1 MKFSLLPETSKSL
14 VKKYLTKDIF
24 KALEHERTDSGFT
37 LEKAI
42 RSVIVNPDSSIG
54 IYAGD
59 AQSYKTFSDIFE
71 PIIHDYHG
79 LSQGKKHLST
89 IQTVHL
95 TDPDPERK
103 YILSTRI
110 RIARN
115 LTGFSFTNHIELS
128 QRKNLEEQIVAAL
141 FALKGEVK
149 GEYHSFE
156 LPANGGQQAY
166 EEKILYFK
174 KGDRF
179 QDAAGINADFPKC
192 RGIFYSADKRFR
204 VWLNEEDHMR
214 IISQDASSDLSGVFN
229 LLCKVIVV
237 LEQSLDF
244 EKDDTYGYLT
254 SCPSNIGTTMRA
266 GVHIRLEK
274 LNQNRALLDSLT
286 KAHGLQIRGTLGE
299 KTRVDKAVFDISN
312 HRRLGV
318 SEVDI
323 ITNLHQGLLNIID
336 TEKNL

>member
-1 MKFSLLPETSKSL
+1 M
-14 VKKYLTKDIF
+14 
-24 KALEHERTDSGFT
+24 
-37 LEKAI
+37 
-42 RSVIVNPDSSIG
+42 
-54 IYAGD
+54 
-59 AQSYKTFSDIFE
+59 
-71 PIIHDYHG
+71 
-79 LSQGKKHLST
+79 
-89 IQTVHL
+89 
-95 TDPDPERK
+95 
-103 YILSTRI
+103 
-110 RIARN
+110 
-115 LTGFSFTNHIELS
+115 S
-128 QRKNLEEQIVAAL
+128 QRKILEEQIVAAL
-141 FALKGEVK
+141 CALKGEVK

-156 LPANGGQQAY
+156 LPAKGGNQAY
-166 EEKILYFK
+166 KEEIMNFK

-229 LLCKVIVV
+229 HLCKALAV

-274 LNQNRALLDSLT
+274 LNGNRALLDSLT

-318 SEVDI
+318 TEVGI
-323 ITNLHQGLLNIID
+323 ITNLHGGLLEIID